1 MTASLPEPYE
11 TSPSDS
17 EGTAASVEP
26 SGPVSP
32 PKPRAP
38 RKTPARPRATSAAA
52 SAGSN
57 EGPDAASPSDPSTS
71 DSAAPAKP
79 AAKPRA
85 PRAPRTTAA
94 GATPRA
100 TAARKPAAPRKP
112 AARTAAS
119 NATTDSE
126 TPRTPAASSAS
137 TAAKKPAAK
146 RPAAA
151 KKPATPRTTAAAKA
165 AAAKKL
171 AEAEAAS
178 ATPVSPGPPPPLPDD
193 LVVPPRPPLPGAVS
207 AGDDAEKTSAV
218 ESTPAVADAT
228 PADVAVEEPAVAGE
242 TTPADVAVEEPA
254 VAATT
259 TPADVVVEDPAV
271 AAVEIPAEVA
281 AGEPAV
287 TADTTPADVPAGE
300 PAVAAPIAVDP
311 TSAGIAADEPAAEA
325 VADPTPADVA
335 VEEPIVDPSQ
345 ADASDAAAVDETP
358 AQPVADTPV
367 EDPAAQP
374 EILVATP
381 LEDETGSSVAELVD
395 VAESEDPTPADVRV
409 DDEVPAS
416 ADAESVSAE
425 QATDDATDSAVTTAV
440 LKPADDTRTAL
451 LTPASVDDSAADHTD
466 DDQRHNERDADD
478 APVDRDDAT
487 AVLAAATAE
496 SANDDSAVAVTDTD
510 ESEVAASATE
520 DPAVAV
526 IAADDTVVTASATEG
541 ADPESAVP
549 ALSLRNVSK
558 SFGEL
563 KAVDAIDLTVP
574 AGSFYGLVG
583 PNGAG
588 KTTTLSIIAGL
599 LRPDGGAVSING
611 VDATKRSR
619 EAKKLIGVLPDRL
632 RTFDRLTGRQLLSYY
647 GALRGLPAPLV
658 ESRTADLA
666 RAFDLVDALARPVSD
681 YSAGMTKKVMLAG
694 AMIHSPRLLVL
705 DEPFEAVDPVSSGV
719 ILDILGAY
727 VEHGGTVILSSHG
740 MELVERVCSRVAV
753 IVSGQVLAEG
763 TVDEVRGEG
772 TLEQRFRELSG
783 GLGDVEGLEW
793 LHTFSA

>member
-1 MTASLPEPYE
+1 M
-11 TSPSDS
+11 
-17 EGTAASVEP
+17 
-26 SGPVSP
+26 
-32 PKPRAP
+32 
-38 RKTPARPRATSAAA
+38 
-52 SAGSN
+52 
-57 EGPDAASPSDPSTS
+57 
-71 DSAAPAKP
+71 
-79 AAKPRA
+79 
-85 PRAPRTTAA
+85 
-94 GATPRA
+94 
-100 TAARKPAAPRKP
+100 
-112 AARTAAS
+112 
-119 NATTDSE
+119 
-126 TPRTPAASSAS
+126 
-137 TAAKKPAAK
+137 
-146 RPAAA
+146 
-151 KKPATPRTTAAAKA
+151 A

-178 ATPVSPGPPPPLPDD
+178 STPVSPGPPPPLPDD

-242 TTPADVAVEEPA
+242 
-254 VAATT
+254 T

-381 LEDETGSSVAELVD
+381 LEDETDSSVAELVD

-409 DDEVPAS
+409 DDEAPAS

-425 QATDDATDSAVTTAV
+425 HATDDATDSAVTTAV

-466 DDQRHNERDADD
+466 DDQRDNERDADD